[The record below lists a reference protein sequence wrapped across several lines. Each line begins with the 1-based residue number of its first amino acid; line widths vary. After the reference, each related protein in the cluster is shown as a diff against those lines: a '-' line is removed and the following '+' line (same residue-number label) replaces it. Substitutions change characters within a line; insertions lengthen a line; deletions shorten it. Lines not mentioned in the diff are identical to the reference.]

1 MKIDLERQ
9 QFMDVQKIDDYRTL
23 VGIDEVGIGC
33 LAGPVVAAA
42 VILDPANPIYG
53 ITDSKKISE
62 QRRKALADQVMD
74 NAVDWA
80 IGQASV
86 SEIDQHNILWAS
98 HLAMQRA
105 YGDLK
110 SDATLVLV
118 DGNKSPY
125 FPVESKAVIKGDET
139 VLAIG
144 AASIIAKVFRDGLM
158 EELGKKY
165 PDYDFENNKGYPT
178 KSNMQ
183 TLRAIGPCAQ
193 HRNSFAPVKNWNK
206 KSH

>member
-1 MKIDLERQ
+1 
-9 QFMDVQKIDDYRTL
+9 MDALKIDDDRTL

-42 VILDPANPIYG
+42 VILNPANPIYG

-62 QRRKALADQVMD
+62 QRRKDLADQIMA

-86 SEIDQHNILWAS
+86 SEIDQHNILRAS

-158 EELGKKY
+158 EELAKKY
-165 PDYDFENNKGYPT
+165 PDYDFEKNKGYPT
-178 KSNMQ
+178 KSHMQ

>member
-1 MKIDLERQ
+1 
-9 QFMDVQKIDDYRTL
+9 MDAPKIDDDRTL

-86 SEIDQHNILWAS
+86 SEIDQHNILRAS

-144 AASIIAKVFRDGLM
+144 AASIIAKVFRDSLM

-165 PDYDFENNKGYPT
+165 PDYDFEKNKGYPT
-178 KSNMQ
+178 KSHMQ

-206 KSH
+206 RSH

>member
-1 MKIDLERQ
+1 
-9 QFMDVQKIDDYRTL
+9 MDAPKIDDDRTL

-62 QRRKALADQVMD
+62 QRRKALADQVMA

-86 SEIDQHNILWAS
+86 SEIDQHNILRAS

-165 PDYDFENNKGYPT
+165 PAYDFERNKGYPT
-178 KSNMQ
+178 KSHMQ

>member
-1 MKIDLERQ
+1 
-9 QFMDVQKIDDYRTL
+9 MDALKIDDDRTL

-62 QRRKALADQVMD
+62 QRRKALADQVMA

-86 SEIDQHNILWAS
+86 SEIDQHNILRAS

-144 AASIIAKVFRDGLM
+144 AASIIAKVFRDSLM

-165 PDYDFENNKGYPT
+165 PDYDFEKNKGYPT
-178 KSNMQ
+178 KSHMQ

>member
-1 MKIDLERQ
+1 
-9 QFMDVQKIDDYRTL
+9 MDAPKIDDDRTL

-42 VILDPANPIYG
+42 VILNPANPING

-62 QRRKALADQVMD
+62 QKRKILADQIMA

-86 SEIDQHNILWAS
+86 SEIDQHNILRAS

-110 SDATLVLV
+110 SDVTLVLV

-144 AASIIAKVFRDGLM
+144 AASIIAKVFRDDLM

-165 PDYDFENNKGYPT
+165 PAYDFERNKGYPT
-178 KSNMQ
+178 KSHMQ
-183 TLRAIGPCAQ
+183 TLRAIGPCEQ
-193 HRNSFAPVKNWNK
+193 HRNSFAPVKNWKMRN
-206 KSH
+206 H

>member
-1 MKIDLERQ
+1 
-9 QFMDVQKIDDYRTL
+9 MDAPKIDDDRTL

-62 QRRKALADQVMD
+62 QRRKTLADQVMA

-86 SEIDQHNILWAS
+86 SEIDQHNILRAS

-125 FPVESKAVIKGDET
+125 FPVESKAVIKGDER

-144 AASIIAKVFRDGLM
+144 AASIIAKVFRDDLM

-165 PDYDFENNKGYPT
+165 PDYDFEKNKGYPT
-178 KSNMQ
+178 KSHMQ

>member
-1 MKIDLERQ
+1 MDAPQIDE
-9 QFMDVQKIDDYRTL
+9 DRTL

-42 VILDPANPIYG
+42 VILDPANPING

-62 QRRKALADQVMD
+62 KKRKILADQIRV

-86 SEIDQHNILWAS
+86 SEIDQHNILRAS

-105 YGDLK
+105 YHFLK
-110 SDATLVLV
+110 SNATLVLV
-118 DGNKSPY
+118 DGNKSLS
-125 FPVESKAVIKGDET
+125 FPIESKAVIKGDET

-144 AASIIAKVFRDGLM
+144 AASIIAKVFRDRLM
-158 EELGKKY
+158 EKLGKKY
-165 PDYDFENNKGYPT
+165 PAYDFGKNKGYPT
-178 KSNMQ
+178 KSHMQ
-183 TLRAIGPCAQ
+183 ALRAVGPCAQ
-193 HRNSFAPVKNWNK
+193 HRNSFAPVKNWK
-206 KSH
+206 IRSH

>member
-1 MKIDLERQ
+1 
-9 QFMDVQKIDDYRTL
+9 MDAPKIDDDRTL

-86 SEIDQHNILWAS
+86 SEIDQHNILRAS

-144 AASIIAKVFRDGLM
+144 AASIIAKVFRDSLM

-165 PDYDFENNKGYPT
+165 PDYDFEKNKGYPT
-178 KSNMQ
+178 KSHMQ

>member
-1 MKIDLERQ
+1 ME
-9 QFMDVQKIDDYRTL
+9 DDRIL

-62 QRRKALADQVMD
+62 QRRKALADQVMA

-80 IGQASV
+80 VGQASV
-86 SEIDQHNILWAS
+86 SEIDQHNILRAS

-165 PDYDFENNKGYPT
+165 PDYDFEKNKGYPT
-178 KSNMQ
+178 KSHMQ

>member
-1 MKIDLERQ
+1 
-9 QFMDVQKIDDYRTL
+9 MDAPQIDDDRTL

-62 QRRKALADQVMD
+62 QRRKALADQVMA

-86 SEIDQHNILWAS
+86 SEIDQHNILRAS

-165 PDYDFENNKGYPT
+165 PDYDFEKNKGYPT
-178 KSNMQ
+178 KSHMQ
-183 TLRAIGPCAQ
+183 TLGAIGPCAQ

>member
-1 MKIDLERQ
+1 
-9 QFMDVQKIDDYRTL
+9 MDAPKIDDDRTL

-42 VILDPANPIYG
+42 VILDPANPICG

-62 QRRKALADQVMD
+62 QRRKALADQVMA

-86 SEIDQHNILWAS
+86 SEIDQHNILRAS

-165 PDYDFENNKGYPT
+165 PDYDFEKNKGYPT
-178 KSNMQ
+178 KSHMQ

>member
-1 MKIDLERQ
+1 MDAPKIDG
-9 QFMDVQKIDDYRTL
+9 DSTL

-86 SEIDQHNILWAS
+86 SEIDQHNILRAS

-144 AASIIAKVFRDGLM
+144 AASIMAKVFRDDLM

-165 PDYDFENNKGYPT
+165 PDYDFEKNKGYPT
-178 KSNMQ
+178 KSHMQ

>member
-1 MKIDLERQ
+1 
-9 QFMDVQKIDDYRTL
+9 MDAPKVDDDRTL

-86 SEIDQHNILWAS
+86 SEIDQHNILRAS

-165 PDYDFENNKGYPT
+165 PDYDFEKNKGYPT
-178 KSNMQ
+178 KSHMQ

>member
-1 MKIDLERQ
+1 
-9 QFMDVQKIDDYRTL
+9 MDAPKIDDDRTL

-62 QRRKALADQVMD
+62 QRRKALADQVMA

-86 SEIDQHNILWAS
+86 SEIDQYNILRAS

-105 YGDLK
+105 YGYLK

-165 PDYDFENNKGYPT
+165 PDYDFEKNKGYPT
-178 KSNMQ
+178 KSHMQ
-183 TLRAIGPCAQ
+183 TLRAIGPSAQ
-193 HRNSFAPVKNWNK
+193 HRNSFAPVKNWNRT
-206 KSH
+206 SY

>member
-1 MKIDLERQ
+1 
-9 QFMDVQKIDDYRTL
+9 MDAPQIDDDRTV

-42 VILDPANPIYG
+42 VILDPTNPING
-53 ITDSKKISE
+53 IKDSKKISE
-62 QRRKALADQVMD
+62 QKRKALADQIMA

-80 IGQASV
+80 VGQASV
-86 SEIDQHNILWAS
+86 SEIDQHNILRAS

-105 YGDLK
+105 YDDLK

-165 PDYDFENNKGYPT
+165 PVYDFKKNKGYPT
-178 KSNMQ
+178 KSHMQ
-183 TLRAIGPCAQ
+183 TLRAIGPCVQ

>member
-1 MKIDLERQ
+1 
-9 QFMDVQKIDDYRTL
+9 MDASEKDDDRTL

-62 QRRKALADQVMD
+62 QRRKALADQVMA

-80 IGQASV
+80 VGQASV
-86 SEIDQHNILWAS
+86 SEIDQHNILRAS

-125 FPVESKAVIKGDET
+125 FPVESKAVIKGDES

-158 EELGKKY
+158 EELAEKY
-165 PDYDFENNKGYPT
+165 PDYDFEKNKGYPT
-178 KSNMQ
+178 KSHMQ

-193 HRNSFAPVKNWNK
+193 HRNSFAPVKNWDK

>member
-1 MKIDLERQ
+1 
-9 QFMDVQKIDDYRTL
+9 MDAPKIDDDRTL

-62 QRRKALADQVMD
+62 QRRKALADQVMA

-86 SEIDQHNILWAS
+86 SEIDQHNILRAS

-165 PDYDFENNKGYPT
+165 PDYDFEKNKGYPT
-178 KSNMQ
+178 KSHMQ

-206 KSH
+206 KSD

>member
-1 MKIDLERQ
+1 
-9 QFMDVQKIDDYRTL
+9 MDAPKIDDDRTL

-42 VILDPANPIYG
+42 VILNPANPIYG

-62 QRRKALADQVMD
+62 QRRKALADQIMA

-86 SEIDQHNILWAS
+86 SEIDQHNILRAS

-165 PDYDFENNKGYPT
+165 PDYDFEKNKGYPT
-178 KSNMQ
+178 KSHMQ

>member
-1 MKIDLERQ
+1 
-9 QFMDVQKIDDYRTL
+9 MDAPKKDDDRTL

-86 SEIDQHNILWAS
+86 SEIDQHNILRAS

-158 EELGKKY
+158 EELAKKY
-165 PDYDFENNKGYPT
+165 PDYDFEKNKGYPT
-178 KSNMQ
+178 KSHMQ

>member
-1 MKIDLERQ
+1 MDAPKIDG
-9 QFMDVQKIDDYRTL
+9 DSTL

-62 QRRKALADQVMD
+62 QRRKALADQVMA

-86 SEIDQHNILWAS
+86 SEIDQHNILRAS

-144 AASIIAKVFRDGLM
+144 AASIMAKVFRDDLM

-165 PDYDFENNKGYPT
+165 PVYDFEKNKGYPT
-178 KSNMQ
+178 KSHMQ
-183 TLRAIGPCAQ
+183 TLGAIGPCAQ
-193 HRNSFAPVKNWNK
+193 HRNSFAPVKNWDK
-206 KSH
+206 RSH

>member
-1 MKIDLERQ
+1 MDVPKIDY
-9 QFMDVQKIDDYRTL
+9 DRTL

-74 NAVDWA
+74 NAIDWA

-86 SEIDQHNILWAS
+86 SEIDQHNILRAS

-110 SDATLVLV
+110 SDTTLVLV

-125 FPVESKAVIKGDET
+125 FPVESKAAIKGDET

-158 EELGKKY
+158 EDLGKKY
-165 PDYDFENNKGYPT
+165 PDYDFEKNKGYPT
-178 KSNMQ
+178 KSHMQ

>member
-1 MKIDLERQ
+1 
-9 QFMDVQKIDDYRTL
+9 MDAPKIDDDRTL

-42 VILDPANPIYG
+42 VILDPAIPIYG

-62 QRRKALADQVMD
+62 QRRKALADQIMA

-86 SEIDQHNILWAS
+86 SEIDQHNILRAS

-105 YGDLK
+105 YGGLK

-118 DGNKSPY
+118 DGNKSPN

-139 VLAIG
+139 VLAIV
-144 AASIIAKVFRDGLM
+144 AASIIAKVFRDSLM

-165 PDYDFENNKGYPT
+165 PDYDFEKNKGYPT
-178 KSNMQ
+178 KSHMQ

>member
-1 MKIDLERQ
+1 
-9 QFMDVQKIDDYRTL
+9 MDASEKDDDRTL

-62 QRRKALADQVMD
+62 QRRKALADQVMA

-80 IGQASV
+80 VGQASV
-86 SEIDQHNILWAS
+86 SEIDQHNILRAS

-118 DGNKSPY
+118 DGNKSPC

-158 EELGKKY
+158 EELAKKY
-165 PDYDFENNKGYPT
+165 PDYDFEKNKGYPT
-178 KSNMQ
+178 KSHMQ

>member
-1 MKIDLERQ
+1 
-9 QFMDVQKIDDYRTL
+9 MDAPKIDDDRTL

-74 NAVDWA
+74 NAIDWA

-86 SEIDQHNILWAS
+86 SEIDQHNILRAS

-158 EELGKKY
+158 EELAKKY
-165 PDYDFENNKGYPT
+165 PDYDLEKNKGYPT
-178 KSNMQ
+178 KSHVQ

>member
-1 MKIDLERQ
+1 
-9 QFMDVQKIDDYRTL
+9 MDALKIDDDRTL

-62 QRRKALADQVMD
+62 QRRKALADQVMA

-86 SEIDQHNILWAS
+86 SEIDQHNILRAS

-144 AASIIAKVFRDGLM
+144 AASIIAKVFRDSLM

-165 PDYDFENNKGYPT
+165 PDYDFEKNKGYPT
-178 KSNMQ
+178 KSHMQ

-193 HRNSFAPVKNWNK
+193 HRNSFAPVKNWNRT
-206 KSH
+206 SY

>member
-1 MKIDLERQ
+1 
-9 QFMDVQKIDDYRTL
+9 MDAAQLDDDRTL

-42 VILDPANPIYG
+42 VILDPANPING

-62 QRRKALADQVMD
+62 QKRKILADQIMA

-86 SEIDQHNILWAS
+86 SEIDQHNILRAS

-105 YGDLK
+105 YDDLK

-158 EELGKKY
+158 DELGRKY
-165 PDYDFENNKGYPT
+165 PAYDFEKNKGYPT
-178 KSNMQ
+178 KSHMQ

-193 HRNSFAPVKNWNK
+193 HRSSFAPVKNWNIR
-206 KSH
+206 SH

>member
-1 MKIDLERQ
+1 
-9 QFMDVQKIDDYRTL
+9 MDASKKDDDRTL

-62 QRRKALADQVMD
+62 QRRKALADQVMA

-86 SEIDQHNILWAS
+86 SEIDQHNILRAS

-158 EELGKKY
+158 KELGKKY
-165 PDYDFENNKGYPT
+165 PDYDFEKNKGYPT
-178 KSNMQ
+178 KSHMQ

>member
-1 MKIDLERQ
+1 
-9 QFMDVQKIDDYRTL
+9 MDAPQIDDDRTL

-74 NAVDWA
+74 NAIDWA

-86 SEIDQHNILWAS
+86 SEIDQHNILRAS

-158 EELGKKY
+158 EELAKKY
-165 PDYDFENNKGYPT
+165 PDYDFEKNKGYPT
-178 KSNMQ
+178 KSHMQ

>member
-1 MKIDLERQ
+1 
-9 QFMDVQKIDDYRTL
+9 MDAPKIDDDRTL

-62 QRRKALADQVMD
+62 QRRKALADQVMA

-86 SEIDQHNILWAS
+86 SEIDRHNILRAS

-165 PDYDFENNKGYPT
+165 PAYDFEKNKGYPT
-178 KSNMQ
+178 KSHMQ

-193 HRNSFAPVKNWNK
+193 HRNSFAPVKNWNT
-206 KSH
+206 KSY

>member
-1 MKIDLERQ
+1 
-9 QFMDVQKIDDYRTL
+9 MDASEKDDDRTL

-62 QRRKALADQVMD
+62 QRRKALADQVMA

-80 IGQASV
+80 VGQASV
-86 SEIDQHNILWAS
+86 SEIDQHNILRAS

-118 DGNKSPY
+118 DGNKSPH

-158 EELGKKY
+158 EELAKKY
-165 PDYDFENNKGYPT
+165 PDYDFEKNKGYPT
-178 KSNMQ
+178 KSHMQ

>member
-1 MKIDLERQ
+1 
-9 QFMDVQKIDDYRTL
+9 MDVPKIDDDRTL

-42 VILDPANPIYG
+42 VILDPANPING

-62 QRRKALADQVMD
+62 RKRKVLADQIRV

-86 SEIDQHNILWAS
+86 SEIDQHNILRAS

-105 YGDLK
+105 YDDLK

-125 FPVESKAVIKGDET
+125 FPVESKAVIKGDEMVPT
-139 VLAIG
+139 IG

-165 PDYDFENNKGYPT
+165 PDYDFEKNKGYPT
-178 KSNMQ
+178 KSHMQ
-183 TLRAIGPCAQ
+183 TLRTIGPCAQ
-193 HRNSFAPVKNWNK
+193 HRNSFAPVKNWDK
-206 KSH
+206 RSQ

>member
-1 MKIDLERQ
+1 
-9 QFMDVQKIDDYRTL
+9 MDAPKIDDDRTL

-42 VILDPANPIYG
+42 VILDPAKPIYG

-62 QRRKALADQVMD
+62 QRRKALADQVMA

-86 SEIDQHNILWAS
+86 SEIDQHNILRAS

-165 PDYDFENNKGYPT
+165 PDYDFEKNKGYPT
-178 KSNMQ
+178 KSHMQ

-193 HRNSFAPVKNWNK
+193 HRNSFAPVKNWKK

>member
-1 MKIDLERQ
+1 
-9 QFMDVQKIDDYRTL
+9 MDAPQIHDDRTL

-42 VILDPANPIYG
+42 VILDPANPITG

-62 QRRKALADQVMD
+62 QKRKILADQIMA
-74 NAVDWA
+74 NAVAWA

-86 SEIDQHNILWAS
+86 SEIDQHNILRAS

-165 PDYDFENNKGYPT
+165 PAYDFERNKGYPT
-178 KSNMQ
+178 KSHMQ

-193 HRNSFAPVKNWNK
+193 HRNSFAPVKNWNRT
-206 KSH
+206 SY

>member
-1 MKIDLERQ
+1 
-9 QFMDVQKIDDYRTL
+9 MDAPKIDDDRTL

-53 ITDSKKISE
+53 ITDSKKISV

-86 SEIDQHNILWAS
+86 SEIDQHNILRAS

-165 PDYDFENNKGYPT
+165 PDYDFEKNKGYPT
-178 KSNMQ
+178 KSHMQ

>member
-1 MKIDLERQ
+1 
-9 QFMDVQKIDDYRTL
+9 MDALKIDDDRTL

-42 VILDPANPIYG
+42 VILDPANQIYG

-62 QRRKALADQVMD
+62 QRRKVLADQIMA

-86 SEIDQHNILWAS
+86 SEIDQHNILRAS

-105 YGDLK
+105 YDDLK
-110 SDATLVLV
+110 SAATLVLV

-158 EELGKKY
+158 EELAKKY
-165 PDYDFENNKGYPT
+165 PDYDFEKNKGYPT
-178 KSNMQ
+178 KSHMQ

-193 HRNSFAPVKNWNK
+193 HRNSFAPVKNWNT
-206 KSH
+206 KSY

>member
-1 MKIDLERQ
+1 
-9 QFMDVQKIDDYRTL
+9 MDALKIDDDRTL

-62 QRRKALADQVMD
+62 QRRKALADQVMA

-86 SEIDQHNILWAS
+86 SEIDQHNILRAS

-110 SDATLVLV
+110 SDATLFLV

-125 FPVESKAVIKGDET
+125 FTVESKAVIKGDET

-158 EELGKKY
+158 EELAKKY
-165 PDYDFENNKGYPT
+165 PDYDFEKNKGYPT
-178 KSNMQ
+178 KSHMQ

>member
-1 MKIDLERQ
+1 
-9 QFMDVQKIDDYRTL
+9 MDASKKDDDRTL

-62 QRRKALADQVMD
+62 QRRKALADQVMA

-86 SEIDQHNILWAS
+86 SEIDQYNILRAS

-165 PDYDFENNKGYPT
+165 PDYDFEKNKGYPT
-178 KSNMQ
+178 KSHMQ

>member
-1 MKIDLERQ
+1 
-9 QFMDVQKIDDYRTL
+9 MDAPKIDDDSTL

-62 QRRKALADQVMD
+62 QRRKALADQVMA

-86 SEIDQHNILWAS
+86 SEIDQHNILRAS

-165 PDYDFENNKGYPT
+165 PDYDFEKNKGYPT
-178 KSNMQ
+178 KSHMQ
-183 TLRAIGPCAQ
+183 TLRAIGPWAQ